1 MSIRDVLQLAATRDW
16 QPAATHSRLVFSGM
30 MFPSRHRENRGFW
43 SPFDGLKAS
52 NNVPQN
58 KHTDKSR
65 TGETDSLRRMQMLGG
80 DSE

>member
-1 MSIRDVLQLAATRDW
+1 MSIRDVLELAATRDW

-30 MFPSRHRENRGFW
+30 MFPSRHLENRAFW
-43 SPFDGLKAS
+43 SPFDGLNAS

-58 KHTDKSR
+58 KHTDKSS